1 MKTNEACSN
10 NKYAVSFRVQASG
23 NDTVP
28 SMSKFTTFLFFS
40 FDKLKL

>member
-1 MKTNEACSN
+1 MKTNEASSN
-10 NKYAVSFRVQASG
+10 NKYAFSFRVQASG

-28 SMSKFTTFLFFS
+28 SMSKLATFLFFS